1 MRTGNVRREVARLRR
16 AAGVLVVGSG
26 LALAGCDAVDA
37 EDERGAELRATGIMA
52 DTLRTLAESALSAP
66 ERNPFLNRARAEKMA
81 RLLRES
87 GAMNSD
93 LEGRY
98 LLAQE
103 YVLSG
108 QSKEAIGL
116 LETLAAQVGASV
128 HTITPQNRPLLEL
141 LAIANLRLGEQENCV
156 DGTAANACILPL
168 EGGARHKQTEGAR
181 KAVALYT
188 ALARAYPD
196 DLGDRW
202 LLNIA
207 WMALGGYPDSMP
219 APLRIPGLAPT
230 AAQRRAF
237 PLFRNVAGE
246 LGVME
251 NGLSGGVAITD
262 VNGDGLLDI
271 VATAW
276 GMRDPLQLF
285 VANGQGGYGDQVALS
300 GVAGITGGLNV
311 SHADF
316 DNDGRTDLYIMR
328 GAWLAD
334 ATTQPSSLLRATGP
348 GTFADVTMRAGMY
361 RVAPTPNAVW
371 GDFNRDG
378 WVDLFVGHESDR
390 AKGGPS
396 HPSELWMNNRNG
408 TFTEVSA
415 KVGLRVDAFV
425 KGAAW
430 GDVNNDGF
438 PDLYVSILG
447 EPNRLYINRGGT
459 FVEQAAAAG
468 VSRPVQSFSTWF
480 WDYDQDGWEDL
491 MVLSYDIGKGQ
502 RLHDDVARE
511 YLQRAARPERQGD
524 SLPIAV
530 ESSRLYRNN
539 HDGTFTDVTRAA
551 GLADK
556 VIFAMGSAYG
566 DLDNDGWLDF
576 YVGTG
581 NPDLRSVIPNRMF
594 RSVHGR
600 TFEEVSL
607 AGGFAHI
614 QKGHAATFAD
624 LDRDGDEDIYMV
636 MGGAYEGDVY
646 QNVLFENPGW
656 PGRHWVTLDLEGTT
670 ANRAAIG
677 ARVALFTTQP
687 DGPRVLHRTVGSGS
701 SFGSG
706 TLQLHVGLDRATRL
720 DSLRI
725 VWPDAQGTTTT
736 HAGLALD
743 ASYRVVQGK
752 APERLARPPV
762 PFAHVAAPAE
772 AMKRMHSPTPP

>member
-1 MRTGNVRREVARLRR
+1 MVTTSV
-16 AAGVLVVGSG
+16 
-26 LALAGCDAVDA
+26 ALAGCGSADA
-37 EDERGAELRATGIMA
+37 EGDRHAAEGRSTAAMT
-52 DTLRTLAESALSAP
+52 DSLARLAQASLAAP
-66 ERNPFLNRARAEKMA
+66 ERNQFLNRARAEKLATM
-81 RLLRES
+81 LRES
-87 GAMNSD
+87 GTMGSD

-98 LLAQE
+98 MLAQE
-103 YVLSG
+103 YVLAGKSE
-108 QSKEAIGL
+108 EAISI
-116 LETLAAQVGASV
+116 LELLAAQVGASV
-128 HTITPQNRPLLEL
+128 HTITAQNRPLLEL
-141 LAIANLRLGEQENCV
+141 LAIANLRLGEQENCL

-168 EGGARHKQTEGAR
+168 EGGAQHRKPDGAR

-188 ALARAYPD
+188 ALTRAYPD

-207 WMALGGYPDSMP
+207 WMALGGYPDSIP

-230 AAQRRAF
+230 SAQRAAF
-237 PLFRNVAGE
+237 PLFRNIGGQ

-251 NGLSGGVAITD
+251 NGLSGGLAIAD
-262 VNGDGLLDI
+262 YNGDGLLDI
-271 VATAW
+271 FATAW
-276 GMRDPLQLF
+276 GIRDPLQLY
-285 VANGQGGYGDQVALS
+285 VANGKGGYGDQVALS
-300 GVAGITGGLNV
+300 GVRGITGGLNV

-334 ATTQPSSLLRATGP
+334 ATMQPSSLLRGTGP
-348 GTFADVTMRAGMY
+348 GTFADVTIPAGLY
-361 RVAPTPNAVW
+361 RVAPTPTAAW

-390 AKGGPS
+390 AKGGTS

-408 TFTEVSA
+408 TFTEVA
-415 KVGLRVDAFV
+415 RKVGIDVDAFV

-430 GDVNNDGF
+430 GDINNDGL

-447 EPNRLYINRGGT
+447 EPNKLFVNKGGT
-459 FVEQAAAAG
+459 FEERAAAAG

-502 RLHDDVARE
+502 ALHDGVARE
-511 YLQRAARPERQGD
+511 YLQRVGRPAVPGD
-524 SLPIAV
+524 SLPMAV
-530 ESSRLYRNN
+530 ESSRLFRNN
-539 HDGTFTDVTRAA
+539 HDGTFSDVTRAV

-581 NPDLRSVIPNRMF
+581 NPDLRSIIPNRMF
-594 RSVHGR
+594 RSVQGR
-600 TFEEVSL
+600 VFEEVSL

-677 ARVALFTTQP
+677 ARVALFTTQA
-687 DGPRVLHRTVGSGS
+687 DGASRVLYRTVGSGS

-706 TLQLHVGLDRATRL
+706 TLQLHVGLDRATQL
-720 DSLRI
+720 DSVRI
-725 VWPDAQGTTTT
+725 RWPDAKGTSTT
-736 HAGLALD
+736 HANLALD

-752 APERLARPPV
+752 APERLTRPPV
-762 PFAHVAAPAE
+762 PFAHVVTPSGAMDSMHRMAP
-772 AMKRMHSPTPP
+772 P